1 MRRRLREFRKIK
13 GAGLSHQQYAFQTNG
28 DDPLELK
35 DTIEDDPDDYYV
47 PEEEEEITD
56 PLELKDTIEDDPDD
70 YYDLEEEEEKV
81 IDPLEL
87 KDTIEDDYE
96 DDYDFE
102 EEEEIVDPLELKD
115 TIEDDPEDDY
125 DFEEEEEKVV
135 DPLELKDTIED
146 DYEDDYDFEE
156 EEEILDP
163 LELKDTIEDEEK
175 NYTVSVRVSG
185 SVTREFEISDNP
197 SAGELNSLVSE
208 QLESIR
214 TDGIEDP
221 SVVCLDELEINEEEG
236 YASESY
242 VVNGWVDVDVMAP
255 SPDEAEMKAIR
266 LVDTGEIVPNP
277 DIEELM
283 YDGDTI
289 VHEKTHEIS
298 REKRNIIEK

>member
-1 MRRRLREFRKIK
+1 M
-13 GAGLSHQQYAFQTNG
+13 
-28 DDPLELK
+28 
-35 DTIEDDPDDYYV
+35 
-47 PEEEEEITD
+47 
-56 PLELKDTIEDDPDD
+56 
-70 YYDLEEEEEKV
+70 
-81 IDPLEL
+81 
-87 KDTIEDDYE
+87 
-96 DDYDFE
+96 
-102 EEEEIVDPLELKD
+102 
-115 TIEDDPEDDY
+115 
-125 DFEEEEEKVV
+125 
-135 DPLELKDTIED
+135 
-146 DYEDDYDFEE
+146 
-156 EEEILDP
+156 
-163 LELKDTIEDEEK
+163 
-175 NYTVSVRVSG
+175 RVSG

>member
-1 MRRRLREFRKIK
+1 MRRRLREFREIK

-125 DFEEEEEKVV
+125 DFEEEVV

-146 DYEDDYDFEE
+146 DFEDDYDFEE

-185 SVTREFEISDNP
+185 SVTRKFEISDSP

-289 VHEKTHEIS
+289 VHEKTPEIS

>member
-1 MRRRLREFRKIK
+1 MRRRLREFREIK
-13 GAGLSHQQYAFQTNG
+13 GSGLSHQQYAFQTNG
-28 DDPLELK
+28 D
-35 DTIEDDPDDYYV
+35 
-47 PEEEEEITD
+47 
-56 PLELKDTIEDDPDD
+56 
-70 YYDLEEEEEKV
+70 
-81 IDPLEL
+81 DPLEL

-125 DFEEEEEKVV
+125 DFEEEEE
-135 DPLELKDTIED
+135 
-146 DYEDDYDFEE
+146 
-156 EEEILDP
+156 ILDP
-163 LELKDTIEDEEK
+163 LELKDTIEDEER

-266 LVDTGEIVPNP
+266 LVDTGEIIPNP

-289 VHEKTHEIS
+289 VHEKTPEIS
-298 REKRNIIEK
+298 SVIFAPPLFFWLFIFHFRVDL

>member
-1 MRRRLREFRKIK
+1 MRRRLREFREIK

-35 DTIEDDPDDYYV
+35 DTIEDNPDDYYV

-56 PLELKDTIEDDPDD
+56 PLELKDTIEDDP
-70 YYDLEEEEEKV
+70 
-81 IDPLEL
+81 
-87 KDTIEDDYE
+87 
-96 DDYDFE
+96 
-102 EEEEIVDPLELKD
+102 
-115 TIEDDPEDDY
+115 
-125 DFEEEEEKVV
+125 
-135 DPLELKDTIED
+135 
-146 DYEDDYDFEE
+146 EDDYDFEE

-185 SVTREFEISDNP
+185 SVTRKFEISDNP

-242 VVNGWVDVDVMAP
+242 VVNGLVDVDVMAP

-277 DIEELM
+277 DIEEFM

-298 REKRNIIEK
+298 RENTT

>member
-1 MRRRLREFRKIK
+1 MRRRLREFREIK
-13 GAGLSHQQYAFQTNG
+13 DAGLSHQQYAFQTNG
-28 DDPLELK
+28 N
-35 DTIEDDPDDYYV
+35 
-47 PEEEEEITD
+47 D

-146 DYEDDYDFEE
+146 EE
-156 EEEILDP
+156 R
-163 LELKDTIEDEEK
+163 

-185 SVTREFEISDNP
+185 SVTREFEISDSP

-242 VVNGWVDVDVMAP
+242 VVNGWVDVDVTAS

-266 LVDTGEIVPNP
+266 LVDTGEIIPNP

-289 VHEKTHEIS
+289 VHEKTPEIS
-298 REKRNIIEK
+298 REKRNVIEK

>member
-125 DFEEEEEKVV
+125 DFEEEEE
-135 DPLELKDTIED
+135 
-146 DYEDDYDFEE
+146 
-156 EEEILDP
+156 ILDP
-163 LELKDTIEDEEK
+163 LELKDTIEDEER

-266 LVDTGEIVPNP
+266 LVDTGEIIPNP

>member
-1 MRRRLREFRKIK
+1 MRRRMREFREIK
-13 GAGLSHQQYAFQTNG
+13 DAGPSHRQYAFQTNG

-47 PEEEEEITD
+47 PEEEEEEI
-56 PLELKDTIEDDPDD
+56 
-70 YYDLEEEEEKV
+70 V
-81 IDPLEL
+81 DPLEL

-125 DFEEEEEKVV
+125 DLEEEEEII
-135 DPLELKDTIED
+135 DPLDLKDTIED
-146 DYEDDYDFEE
+146 NFEDDYDFEE
-156 EEEILDP
+156 EEKILDP
-163 LELKDTIEDEEK
+163 LELKNTIEDEEK

-185 SVTREFEISDNP
+185 SVTREFEISDSP
-197 SAGELNSLVSE
+197 STGELNSLVSE

-289 VHEKTHEIS
+289 VHEKTSEIS

>member
-47 PEEEEEITD
+47 PEEEITD

-102 EEEEIVDPLELKD
+102 EEEEI
-115 TIEDDPEDDY
+115 
-125 DFEEEEEKVV
+125 
-135 DPLELKDTIED
+135 
-146 DYEDDYDFEE
+146 
-156 EEEILDP
+156 LDP
-163 LELKDTIEDEEK
+163 LKLKDTIEDEEK

-185 SVTREFEISDNP
+185 SVTRKFEISDNP

-242 VVNGWVDVDVMAP
+242 VVNGWVDIDVTAS

-266 LVDTGEIVPNP
+266 LVDTGEIISNP

-289 VHEKTHEIS
+289 VHEKIPEIS

>member
-102 EEEEIVDPLELKD
+102 EEEEI
-115 TIEDDPEDDY
+115 
-125 DFEEEEEKVV
+125 
-135 DPLELKDTIED
+135 
-146 DYEDDYDFEE
+146 
-156 EEEILDP
+156 LDP

-185 SVTREFEISDNP
+185 SVTRKFEISDNP

-266 LVDTGEIVPNP
+266 LVDVGEIVPNP

-289 VHEKTHEIS
+289 VHEKTPEIN